1 MKRSDRENGMEAKA
15 GRREYPVYIN
25 FFRLRP
31 ELTWTLVAQVLLIVA
46 VLTVR
51 WSTEADTGDF
61 VDLSAYELMELK
73 IPERD
78 EEEDDVALPGEE
90 EEENVQLKFGD
101 DSGKFDLSALA
112 VTPPKPKIGVLPVYP
127 EAMKKAGIEGVVMLE
142 VGIDENGTVVYGKI
156 VKRLHPILDQLV
168 IAWARTIS
176 FYPAIDAGGKAFRCK
191 IFWPIRF
198 QLKD

>member
-1 MKRSDRENGMEAKA
+1 MESMAIRPSYNKI
-15 GRREYPVYIN
+15 VN

-31 ELTWTLVAQVLLIVA
+31 ELSWTLVSHIVLITLI
-46 VLTVR
+46 LSIR
-51 WSTEADTGDF
+51 WSTAVDTGDF
-61 VDLSAYELMELK
+61 VDLSKYELMELK
-73 IPERD
+73 IPETKEED
-78 EEEDDVALPGEE
+78 IALPDDNEEEEDVK
-90 EEENVQLKFGD
+90 LKFGD

-112 VTPPKPKIGVLPVYP
+112 VTPPKPKIGSLPAYP

-156 VKRLHPILDQLV
+156 VKTLHPVLDKLV
-168 IAWARTIS
+168 ITWARQIS

-198 QLKD
+198 QLRN